1 MSMNFSRL
9 SLLVCACTAAFLLV
23 ACQSV
28 RPNYTEPKEG
38 EVAKLRVTFEGID
51 SKNLHVNFHDG
62 DLCDV
67 KGTKFVGL
75 LNAGV
80 AGYPNVKQLE
90 INIPSGRH
98 IGVSMPQYTLEA
110 FGGIYPGAT
119 NTFSVV
125 QPIVSFSPEQGA
137 SYTVVFGPKR
147 VRLIKDGN
155 RPASDVSTALPQGC
169 EVVWENLANKE
180 NYEDSHLRRK

>member
-1 MSMNFSRL
+1 MHFS
-9 SLLVCACTAAFLLV
+9 SLLVSSFTTAFLL
-23 ACQSV
+23 AGCQSV
-28 RPNYTEPKEG
+28 RPNYVIPKDDS
-38 EVAKLRVTFEGID
+38 VAKLRVTSEGID

-80 AGYPNVKQLE
+80 AGYPNVKELE
-90 INIPSGRH
+90 INIPSGRR
-98 IGVSMPQYTLEA
+98 IGVSMPQYTLEVFA
-110 FGGIYPGAT
+110 GTYPGAT

-125 QPIVSFSPEQGA
+125 QPIASFVPEQGA
-137 SYTVVFGPKR
+137 SYTVVFSQKR
-147 VRLIKDGN
+147 VRLIDDGS
-155 RPASDVSTALPQGC
+155 RPASDARTALPEGC
-169 EVVWENLANKE
+169 EVAWENLANKE

>member
-1 MSMNFSRL
+1 MQFSRL
-9 SLLVCACTAAFLLV
+9 SLLIFACTTVFLLA

-28 RPNYTEPKEG
+28 RPSYVAPKEG
-38 EVAKLRVTFEGID
+38 GIAKLRVTFEGID

-67 KGTKFVGL
+67 KSTKFVGL

-80 AGYPNVKQLE
+80 AGYPNVKAIE
-90 INIPSGRH
+90 ISIPSGRR
-98 IGVSMPQYTLEA
+98 IGVSMPQYTLEV
-110 FGGIYPGAT
+110 FGGTHPGAT

-125 QPIVSFSPEQGA
+125 QPIASFAPEQGA

-147 VRLIKDGN
+147 VHLIDGGN
-155 RPASDVSTALPQGC
+155 KPASDVSTTLPHGC
-169 EVVWENLANKE
+169 EVVWENLVNNE

>member
-1 MSMNFSRL
+1 MQFSRL
-9 SLLVCACTAAFLLV
+9 SLLALACSTAFLLV

-28 RPNYTEPKEG
+28 RPNYVAPKEG
-38 EVAKLRVTFEGID
+38 GVAKLRVTFEGID

-80 AGYPNVKQLE
+80 AGYPNVKELE
-90 INIPSGRH
+90 INIPSGRR
-98 IGVSMPQYTLEA
+98 IGVSMPQYTLEV
-110 FGGIYPGAT
+110 FGGTYPGAT

-125 QPIVSFSPEQGA
+125 QPIASFAPEPGA

-147 VRLIKDGN
+147 VRLIDDGS
-155 RPASDVSTALPQGC
+155 RPASDVSTALPHGC

-180 NYEDSHLRRK
+180 RYEDSHLRRK